1 MRYNPLL
8 HGTAKSW
15 DEERKPHK
23 GGGGGGGNTTST
35 TKMEPPA
42 QVLPYLS
49 PYVQAA
55 WSLANRPYQTY
66 QGQRVA
72 DLAGEQLMGSNLAS
86 AQALN
91 GVKGQKDA
99 MNVFQQ
105 TLQGKY
111 MSPDAN
117 PWLAATAQKAM
128 GDISNNY
135 RTGTGVNTDAAAARA
150 GAFGGSAWRQQ
161 VAANEAAL
169 GDSLGNAANQFYG
182 QNYLNER
189 NNQMQALGMLPM
201 MQDVGYKDSQKM
213 MEVGDNFRQYQQD
226 LLNTRYQDWVEKQ
239 NYAQRQLDSFGNAL
253 RATMGA
259 GGSQTTSQS
268 GGYQPSRFANAAGG
282 AMMGMGMGGG
292 LAGAAIGGLG
302 GLLL

>member
-8 HGTAKSW
+8 HGNAKSW
-15 DEERKPHK
+15 DEERKHHK

-49 PYVQAA
+49 PFMDKA
-55 WSLANRPYQTY
+55 WSVTNSPYQAY
-66 QGQRVA
+66 QGQRIA
-72 DLAGEQLMGSNLAS
+72 DLTGEQRMGANLTS

-91 GVKGQKDA
+91 GFQGQNDG
-99 MNVFQQ
+99 MQVFQD
-105 TLQGKY
+105 TMQGRF
-111 MSPDAN
+111 MDPNAN
-117 PWLAATAQKAM
+117 PWLAATANKAM

-135 RTGTGVNTDAAAARA
+135 RTGTAVNTNAAAARA

-161 VAANEAAL
+161 TDANERAL

-182 QNYLNER
+182 QNYFNER
-189 NNQMQALGMLPM
+189 NNQMQALGMMPTLQNM
-201 MQDVGYKDSQKM
+201 GYTDAEKLM
-213 MEVGDNFRQYQQD
+213 GVGDSFRQYQQD
-226 LLNTRYQDWVEKQ
+226 LLNSQYGDWQEAQ
-239 NYAQRQLDSFGNAL
+239 NYPVRMLDIFGNQL

-259 GGSQTTSQS
+259 GGSSSTTQS

-282 AMMGMGMGGG
+282 AMAGFGMGGPV
-292 LAGAAIGGLG
+292 GAAIGGLG